1 MALAPEKAADMYGI
15 QNPSAL
21 TSQFAEWSGGAM
33 LMIAI
38 ASILSLGGM
47 DFTKALAWGSVPT
60 LVQNVQGLLKDS
72 ASKLGFGVM
81 AKFMPVIVSAVL
93 TAGLF
98 GVGLDSALA
107 LKITAG
113 WMGLNGLGCYFATEP
128 FLKAWEVRATAPRTP
143 PPKTGAPKTGALAA
157 SRRHMVSHGL
167 WLSLLCAHR
176 ARR

>member
-1 MALAPEKAADMYGI
+1 MYGI

-81 AKFMPVIVSAVL
+81 AKFMPVHWLSPAPQ
-93 TAGLF
+93 
-98 GVGLDSALA
+98 VGLHIFWS
-107 LKITAG
+107 KSTR
-113 WMGLNGLGCYFATEP
+113 M
-128 FLKAWEVRATAPRTP
+128 
-143 PPKTGAPKTGALAA
+143 
-157 SRRHMVSHGL
+157 
-167 WLSLLCAHR
+167 
-176 ARR
+176 